1 MTDFEQIFEH
11 APTACMV
18 LDREF
23 RYVRANRAYLRITA
37 SPWDALEGRRLF
49 DVFPD
54 DPDDPARQGAGMLR
68 ASLERVLATGEADT
82 LALIPYR
89 VPRHTDHGVVLQDRY
104 WSATHT
110 PLFDQHGNVAWIV
123 QRTEDVTELHQLR
136 QSVLA
141 GESAQARVDLETR
154 VLDRAHQAQQEKFAL
169 ERERRRLRELF
180 EQAPGFVCIL
190 RGRDYVFDIANA
202 AYRDMVGRQ
211 AIIGLPLVEALP
223 EVAEQGFVDL
233 LDQAC
238 LTGEP
243 YVGRAVRALL
253 ERDGALSEFFL
264 DFVYQPIHEPDGS
277 VSGVFVLGHDVTD
290 QVLAHRDLIRHR
302 EHLEELVQQRTSELA
317 QAEAALHQ
325 AQKMDAVGRLTGGV
339 AHDFNNLLQVIGGNL
354 HLVQASLPHDTVAQR
369 RLRNAGLAVERG
381 AKLTAQLL
389 AFARR
394 QPLKPRVLDVAGL
407 LHDMDDMLRRVLG
420 EAIVLTTDTAAALWH
435 VCTDPGQMENALLN
449 LAINAR
455 DAMQAEGQLTL
466 AARNLTVDDR
476 APEEQLA
483 AGDYVVVSVSDNG
496 SGMPQEVCNQA
507 FEPFFTTKPEGHG
520 TGLGLSM
527 VYGFVK
533 QSGGHVTI
541 ESAVGEGTTI
551 RIYLP
556 RAEGSVAKDRDLPP
570 PPSVGGRGTVLVV
583 EDDPQVRDTVIDL
596 LGDLGY
602 RVLAAS
608 NGEEASLALQSDVPI
623 DLLFSDVVM
632 PGPVKSTDLARQA
645 RERRPGIAVLYTSG
659 YPRDVI
665 ARGGRLEAD
674 VELLRKPYSRED
686 LAEVLHRL
694 LHVAGN
700 QESRKGA
707 AGK

>member
-1 MTDFEQIFEH
+1 MIDFEQIFEH

-23 RYVRANRAYLRITA
+23 RYVKANGAYLRITA
-37 SPWDALEGRRLF
+37 SPWEALEGRQLF

-54 DPDDPARQGAGMLR
+54 DPADPARQGVGMLR

-89 VPRHTDHGVVLQDRY
+89 VPRHTDQGVVLQDRY

-110 PLFDQHGNVAWIV
+110 PLLDASGKVAWIV
-123 QRTEDVTELHQLR
+123 QRTEDVTELHRLR
-136 QSVLA
+136 QSVIA
-141 GESAQARVDLETR
+141 GESAQAHVELETR
-154 VLDRAHQAQQEKFAL
+154 VLHRAQQAQQEKFAV
-169 ERERRRLRELF
+169 ERERRHLRDLF

-211 AIIGLPLVEALP
+211 AIVGLPLVEALP
-223 EVAEQGFVDL
+223 EVAQQGFVTL
-233 LDQAC
+233 LDQVSR
-238 LTGEP
+238 TRTP
-243 YVGRAVRALL
+243 YVGRAARVLL

-264 DFVYQPIHEPDGS
+264 DFVYQPIQEPDGS

-290 QVLAHRDLIRHR
+290 RVLAHRDLVRHH

-317 QAEAALHQ
+317 EAESALHQ
-325 AQKMDAVGRLTGGV
+325 AQKMEAVGRLTGGV
-339 AHDFNNLLQVIGGNL
+339 AHDFNNLLQVIAGNL
-354 HLVQASLPHDTVAQR
+354 QLVQSNLPDDAIAQR
-369 RLRNAGLAVERG
+369 RLRNAALAVERG
-381 AKLTAQLL
+381 AKLAAQLL

-394 QPLKPRVLDVAGL
+394 QPLKPRVLDVSRL

-420 EAIVLTTDTAAALWH
+420 EAVVLTTDAQAALWH
-435 VCTDPGQMENALLN
+435 VCADPGQMENALLN

-455 DAMQAEGQLTL
+455 DAMAADGRLVL
-466 AARNLTVDDR
+466 AASNLAVDDR
-476 APEEQLA
+476 SPSDGQLA
-483 AGDYVVVSVSDNG
+483 PGDYVVVSVSDNG
-496 SGMPQEVCNQA
+496 CGMPLDVRDLA

-541 ESAVGEGTTI
+541 ESTVGEGTTV
-551 RIYLP
+551 RIFLP
-556 RAEGSVAKDRDLPP
+556 RAEGSVVNEDDEDPR
-570 PPSVGGRGTVLVV
+570 SSESGEGTVLVV

-596 LGDLGY
+596 IGDLGY

-608 NGEEASLALQSDVPI
+608 SGEEALRVLETDLPI

-632 PGPVKSTDLARQA
+632 PGAVKSTALVRGA

-665 ARGGRLEAD
+665 ARNGSVEAD
-674 VELLRKPYSRED
+674 VELLRKPYSREA
-686 LAEVLHRL
+686 LAQALSRL
-694 LHVAGN
+694 LSAK
-700 QESRKGA
+700 QA
-707 AGK
+707 AA